1 MKKSVI
7 ANEKEIK
14 RRREDVRRKKNI
26 SKQATNLPVKRGGKD
41 VQNPFPIDVALSDE
55 LHGSIRKIQVIGNP
69 FRERMHKMMQRNLV
83 EVGAKR
89 KQKKRRIKMRDRDKN
104 WKLPEEETVDE
115 GKIK

>member
-7 ANEKEIK
+7 ENEKEIEK
-14 RRREDVRRKKNI
+14 RRNDVRRKKNI
-26 SKQATNLPVKRGGKD
+26 SKQATNLPVKRGGKH

-104 WKLPEEETVDE
+104 WKLPDEEAMNE
-115 GKIK
+115 GKI